1 MKGSVK
7 MGLFDFFKKGKKT
20 EDNKVNLYNPTNG
33 NVIPISEVA
42 DPVFSQKMMG
52 DGFGVDPTDGE
63 VYSPV
68 DAKILS
74 VFPTKHA
81 LGLKL
86 DNGVDLL
93 IHIGIDTVEL
103 EGKPFTV
110 LVEEGDRVTPETLLV
125 KVDLE
130 ALKEAGKKDTV
141 IIAFT
146 NMEVVEDY
154 SLSNTGNVKRGELI
168 GEISSAE

>member
-1 MKGSVK
+1 
-7 MGLFDFFKKGKKT
+7 MGIFDIFKKKEKT
-20 EDNKVNLYNPTNG
+20 EEQHNVKLYSPIDGT
-33 NVIPISEVA
+33 VTPISEVA

-52 DGFGVDPTDGE
+52 DGFGVEPMNGE

-86 DNGVDLL
+86 NNGVDLL

-103 EGKPFTV
+103 EGKPFEV
-110 LVEEGDRVTPETLLV
+110 LVEEGEQVTPETLLV

-146 NMEVVEDY
+146 NMEVVESY
-154 SLSNTGNVKRGELI
+154 NLTATGDMKHGELI
-168 GEISSAE
+168 GEISTEK